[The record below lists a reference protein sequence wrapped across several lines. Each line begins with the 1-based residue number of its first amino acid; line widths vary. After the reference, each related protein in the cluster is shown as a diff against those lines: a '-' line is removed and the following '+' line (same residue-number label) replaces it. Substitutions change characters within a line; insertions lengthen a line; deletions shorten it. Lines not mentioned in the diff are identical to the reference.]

1 MSYFDELDKY
11 GDRTALLQEDGLSL
25 TYAQLA
31 QEAGEIA
38 AHVTPRSLVFSF
50 CRNVIGSVCGY
61 LGFLNAKAVPLLLD
75 SGINEV
81 LAQTLMDIYS
91 PAYLYVP
98 QELAERYPA
107 MEHVFEKHDYVLLRT
122 GFEKSWPLY
131 EELGLLLATSGS
143 TGSPKLVRQS
153 YRNIQSNAEAIA
165 EYLELDETERPVT
178 TLPMNY
184 TYGLS
189 IINSHLLV
197 GAQILMTTHPI
208 VSKEFWDF
216 MKTNGATSFGGV
228 PYTYEM
234 LKRVRL
240 FRMDLPALRTMT
252 QAGGKLSPE
261 LHREFALYA
270 QEHGKHFI
278 VMYGQTEATARMAW
292 LPHDKSLEKYGSM
305 GIAIPGGRLSLIG
318 VDGNEIEEPEVTG
331 ELVYEGDNV
340 TLGYA
345 QQGADLSLGDERH
358 GRLETGDMAKR
369 DADGYYYIVGRKKR
383 FLKLFGNRINLD
395 EVDRMVKDAFEGIDC
410 ATTGTDELMQVYI
423 TDAGRRSEVEAFL
436 LDRIHINASAMCV
449 NVIDAIPK
457 NEAGKVLYV
466 QLGKEENHE

>member
-1 MSYFDELDKY
+1 
-11 GDRTALLQEDGLSL
+11 
-25 TYAQLA
+25 
-31 QEAGEIA
+31 
-38 AHVTPRSLVFSF
+38 
-50 CRNVIGSVCGY
+50 
-61 LGFLNAKAVPLLLD
+61 
-75 SGINEV
+75 
-81 LAQTLMDIYS
+81 
-91 PAYLYVP
+91 
-98 QELAERYPA
+98 
-107 MEHVFEKHDYVLLRT
+107 
-122 GFEKSWPLY
+122 
-131 EELGLLLATSGS
+131 
-143 TGSPKLVRQS
+143 
-153 YRNIQSNAEAIA
+153 
-165 EYLELDETERPVT
+165 
-178 TLPMNY
+178 
-184 TYGLS
+184 
-189 IINSHLLV
+189 
-197 GAQILMTTHPI
+197 
-208 VSKEFWDF
+208 
-216 MKTNGATSFGGV
+216 
-228 PYTYEM
+228 
-234 LKRVRL
+234 
-240 FRMDLPALRTMT
+240 MDLPALRTMT